1 MQLLVPVWVLLQG
14 YQVHQHLISL
24 QEAGVPV
31 LLHMPVPGV
40 FLLLLLRKF
49 QHQHQEQ
56 QLLLLPVPMQA

>member
-1 MQLLVPVWVLLQG
+1 VQLLVPVRVLLQG

-40 FLLLLLRKF
+40 FLLLLLRKL
-49 QHQHQEQ
+49 QHQEQ